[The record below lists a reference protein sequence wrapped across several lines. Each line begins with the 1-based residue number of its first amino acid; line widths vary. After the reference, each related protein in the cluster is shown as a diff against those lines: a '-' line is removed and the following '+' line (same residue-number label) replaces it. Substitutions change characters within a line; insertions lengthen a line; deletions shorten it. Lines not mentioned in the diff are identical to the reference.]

1 MSTGSLRFWR
11 IGAGILVLA
20 LACSGIVLLARPHSI
35 QSTNGKLRIVAGEN
49 FWGDIAGQIGGTH
62 VQVTSIITD
71 PNADPHLY
79 ESNAQNASTVAQADV
94 VIVNGLGYDD
104 FMTKLLGNTASSDR
118 AVLSAAQLMHAPDGA
133 NPHLWYDIPHV
144 SMVATT
150 IADTLEA
157 KDPKNTAYYQHNVA
171 LFNQSL
177 LGPENTIAQIRQKY
191 AGAPVA
197 YTEPVPAYLLAA
209 ARLDNKTPEG
219 FAKSIADGNDPN
231 PADTQAMDARIT
243 HGDIKVL
250 LCNTQASSPVTEAV
264 KSLARQHG
272 IPVVGIT
279 ETMPAGESYQT
290 WQQNQLQQLLQALGG
305 Y

>member
-1 MSTGSLRFWR
+1 MFTGSLRLWR
-11 IGAGILVLA
+11 IGAGILVLT

-35 QSTNGKLRIVAGEN
+35 QPTNGKLRIVAGEN
-49 FWGDIAGQIGGTH
+49 FWGDIAGQIGGAH

-79 ESNAQNASTVAQADV
+79 ESNAQNASAVAQADV

-104 FMTKLLGNTASSDR
+104 FMTKLLGSAASPDR
-118 AVLSAAQLMHAPDGA
+118 VVLSAAQLMHASDGA

-144 SMVATT
+144 GMVAAT
-150 IADTLEA
+150 IADTLQA
-157 KDPKNTAYYQHNVA
+157 KDPKNSADYQRNIA

-177 LGPENTIAQIRQKY
+177 LGLENTIAQIRQKY
-191 AGAPVA
+191 ASAPIA
-197 YTEPVPAYLLAA
+197 YTEPVPAYLLVAA
-209 ARLDNKTPEG
+209 GLDNKTPED

-231 PADTQAMDARIT
+231 PADTQAMDALIT

-250 LCNTQASSPVTEAV
+250 LYNAQATSPVTEAV

-272 IPVVGIT
+272 IPVVGVS

-290 WQQNQLQQLLQALGG
+290 WQRNQLQQLLQALGR

>member
-1 MSTGSLRFWR
+1 MSIGLLRFWR
-11 IGAGILVLA
+11 IGAGVLVLV

-35 QSTNGKLRIVAGEN
+35 QPTNGKLRIVAGEN
-49 FWGDIAGQIGGTH
+49 FWGDIAGQIGGAH

-79 ESNAQNASTVAQADV
+79 ESNAQNASAVAQADV

-104 FMTKLLGNTASSDR
+104 FMTKLLGNAASSDR
-118 AVLSAAQLMHAPDGA
+118 VILSAAQLMHAPDVA

-144 SMVATT
+144 SMVAVT
-150 IADTLEA
+150 IADTLQA

-177 LGPENTIAQIRQKY
+177 LGLEATIAHIRQKY

-197 YTEPVPAYLLAA
+197 YTEPVPAYLLVAA
-209 ARLDNKTPEG
+209 ELDDKTPEG
-219 FAKSIADGNDPN
+219 FAKSIADGNDPS
-231 PADTQAMDARIT
+231 PADTQAMDALIT
-243 HGDIKVL
+243 HDDIKVL
-250 LCNTQASSPVTEAV
+250 LYNAQATSPVTEAV

-272 IPVVGIT
+272 ISVVGIT

-290 WQQNQLQQLLQALGG
+290 WQQNQLHQLLQALGG

>member
-1 MSTGSLRFWR
+1 MFTGLLRFWR

-35 QSTNGKLRIVAGEN
+35 QPTNGKLRIVAGEN

-79 ESNAQNASTVAQADV
+79 ESNAQNASAVTQADV

-104 FMTKLLGNTASSDR
+104 FMTKLLGNAASPDR
-118 AVLSAAQLMHAPDGA
+118 VVLSAAQLMHAPDGA

-150 IADTLEA
+150 IADTLQA
-157 KDPKNTAYYQHNVA
+157 KDPKDTAYYQHNVT

-177 LGPENTIAQIRQKY
+177 LGLENTIALIRQKY

-209 ARLDNKTPEG
+209 AKLDSKTPEG
-219 FAKSIADGNDPN
+219 FAKSIADVNDPS
-231 PADTQAMDARIT
+231 PADTQAMDALIT
-243 HGDIKVL
+243 HDDIKVL
-250 LCNTQASSPVTEAV
+250 LYNAQATSPVTEAV

-272 IPVVGIT
+272 ISVVGIT